1 MDVQVIK
8 FIKAIVA
15 NSDDNFIKILISNNS
30 FKKIIVLFEE
40 NREKNNLIFSA
51 ILDLFD
57 LINKITLKK
66 IIIHIVRNKFILF
79 SK

>member
-1 MDVQVIK
+1 MIK

>member
-1 MDVQVIK
+1 MIK

-15 NSDDNFIKILISNNS
+15 NSDDNFVKILISNNS

-66 IIIHIVRNKFILF
+66 LIMHIVINKFLF
-79 SK
+79 FLSINF